1 MNLILASTAS
11 LLHCC
16 SAQAFLPPNDALRT
30 RSTQEECLAMSI
42 FLKVWSV
49 RSIYFIG
56 WITLQYY
63 VLITTAVIAVAE
75 QKSG

>member
-1 MNLILASTAS
+1 MNLILASAAS
-11 LLHCC
+11 LLRR
-16 SAQAFLPPNDALRT
+16 SGFFLPPNDALRT